1 MSTATTARR
10 DRRHGPAPTPGALH
24 LRSRPGRIGGL
35 RLHQLALVEV
45 AAALV
50 LIGAAA
56 GRAALVPLAVV
67 AAVLVAAAVL
77 RRRGRPLPEWL
88 ACVMAM
94 RRRQREAARDARESA
109 VPGGGAAQTAAG
121 GLDPALAPITECDPA
136 LRTYTFSGRRRERSV
151 GMVGDGTFM
160 TAVLLVQSRDE
171 PLRTSRPMPL
181 GLLYDALEV
190 DDIRLASVQVVQHV
204 QPAPAPHLPP
214 QAVAA
219 VSYGPLQAQYGTPA
233 IRVTWVA
240 LKLDPELC
248 PEAVLARGGGVGGAQ
263 RAVLRAADHLAS
275 RLAGAGFEASV
286 LDEEELTSALA
297 TSAGVNPLATALAG
311 RIGTGQRRTLERSRA
326 WRCDDRWHTTYWVG
340 RWPQGGGAL
349 PTARTVTALTA
360 VPAMAGSFA
369 LTLSRGT
376 GQTPALSAYVR
387 ITARDDRQLTSARR
401 ELEKVARRH
410 KVGLVRLDR
419 EQLPGVLATLPLGG
433 TS

>member
-10 DRRHGPAPTPGALH
+10 DRRHGPAPAAVH
-24 LRSRPGRIGGL
+24 LRSRPGRIGAV

-50 LIGAAA
+50 LIGAAV
-56 GRAALVPLAVV
+56 GRATLVPLSVV
-67 AAVLVAAAVL
+67 AVVLVAAAVL

-88 ACVMAM
+88 ASVLAM
-94 RRRQREAARDARESA
+94 RRRQRAAAEAGRSA
-109 VPGGGAAQTAAG
+109 GGTAGSAAAG
-121 GLDPALAPITECDPA
+121 LLDPALAPIAECEPA

-151 GMVGDGTFM
+151 GMVGDGTFL

-171 PLRTSRPMPL
+171 PLRTARPMPL

-190 DDIRLASVQVVQHV
+190 DDIRLASAQVVQHV

-248 PEAVLARGGGVGGAQ
+248 PEAVMARGGGLGGAQ

-286 LDEEELTSALA
+286 LDEEELTAALA

-311 RIGTGQRRTLERSRA
+311 RIGTGQRRTQERSRA

-340 RWPQGGGAL
+340 RWPQGGGAM

-360 VPAMAGSFA
+360 IPAMAGSFA
-369 LTLSRGT
+369 LTLARGT

-387 ITARDDRQLTSARR
+387 ITARDDRQLTVARR

-410 KVGLVRLDR
+410 KVGLMRLDR

>member
-1 MSTATTARR
+1 MTTASTARR
-10 DRRHGPAPTPGALH
+10 DRRQGPAPAALH
-24 LRSRPGRIGGL
+24 LSSRPGRIGVL

-56 GRAALVPLAVV
+56 GRAVLVPCSVV
-67 AAVLVAAAVL
+67 AAVLVAAAVV

-88 ACVMAM
+88 TSVMAM
-94 RRRQREAARDARESA
+94 RRRQREAAREAARE
-109 VPGGGAAQTAAG
+109 PGTPGGAAIAAAS
-121 GLDPALAPITECDPA
+121 GLIDPALAPITECDPA
-136 LRTYTFSGRRRERSV
+136 LRTYTFSGRRRDRSV
-151 GMVGDGTFM
+151 GMVGDGTFL

-171 PLRTSRPMPL
+171 PLRTARPMPL
-181 GLLYDALEV
+181 GLLYDALEI
-190 DDIRLASVQVVQHV
+190 DDIALASVQVVQHV

-248 PEAVLARGGGVGGAQ
+248 PEAVLARGGGLGGAQ
-263 RAVLRAADHLAS
+263 RAVLRAADHVAS

-286 LDEEELTSALA
+286 LDEEELTAALA

-376 GQTPALSAYVR
+376 GRSPALSAYVR

-401 ELEKVARRH
+401 ELERVARQH

>member
-1 MSTATTARR
+1 MSTASTARR
-10 DRRHGPAPTPGALH
+10 DRRHGPAPAALR
-24 LRSRPGRIGGL
+24 LSSRPGRIGVL

-50 LIGAAA
+50 VVGAAA
-56 GRAALVPLAVV
+56 GRAVLIPCAVV
-67 AAVLVAAAVL
+67 AAVLLAAAVL

-88 ACVMAM
+88 TSVMAM
-94 RRRQREAARDARESA
+94 RRRQRDASREAAA
-109 VPGGGAAQTAAG
+109 PGAAAS
-121 GLDPALAPITECDPA
+121 GLIDPALAPITECDPA

-151 GMVGDGTFM
+151 GMVGDGTFL
-160 TAVLLVQSRDE
+160 TVVLLVQSRDE
-171 PLRTSRPMPL
+171 PLRTARPMPL
-181 GLLYDALEV
+181 GMLYDALDV
-190 DDIRLASVQVVQHV
+190 DDISLASVQVVQHV

-248 PEAVLARGGGVGGAQ
+248 PEAVVARGGGLGGAQ
-263 RAVLRAADHLAS
+263 RAVLRVADHVAS

-286 LDEEELTSALA
+286 LDEEELTAALA

-376 GQTPALSAYVR
+376 GRTPALSAYVR
-387 ITARDDRQLTSARR
+387 ITARDDRQLTAARR
-401 ELEKVARRH
+401 ELERVARQH